1 MQAVIYFPTGWGL
14 ETELATACSWLLS
27 IEPAIFQVHMWYS
40 GTVSRF
46 YTSLGFVEGKCIKYG
61 QTCILLLL
69 GSLQPISTD
78 HILPYWWCHIVLSE
92 YCWLDVLF
100 VKQRCVVEI
109 VLELQLGLVG
119 FNWVK
124 VRLLVFNFRIRVEH
138 VMPVLEDGYG

>member
-1 MQAVIYFPTGWGL
+1 MLV
-14 ETELATACSWLLS
+14 
-27 IEPAIFQVHMWYS
+27 
-40 GTVSRF
+40 
-46 YTSLGFVEGKCIKYG
+46 
-61 QTCILLLL
+61 
-69 GSLQPISTD
+69 
-78 HILPYWWCHIVLSE
+78 
-92 YCWLDVLF
+92 